1 MRGRC
6 GRDQKIA
13 EITTRIVQGA
23 GRVGAAVSEDA
34 LGALGAYIGLLT
46 KWNRRLNLTALALE
60 PLSEE
65 AVDRLVVEAI
75 VAAAYVR
82 PSDRIAIDIGSGGGS
97 PAIPLK
103 VMVPALQ
110 LVLVES
116 KARKAAFL
124 REAVRELGLT
134 GVEVETGRFEDI
146 AGGWHR
152 DLVDLV
158 TIRAVRTDAS
168 LWEGIWSV
176 LSPAGRVFWF
186 GSSVPESSAAV
197 PAAVSETHA
206 LIPHRSS
213 QLAIL
218 SRPN

>member
-1 MRGRC
+1 MRGRSE
-6 GRDQKIA
+6 RDEDVASRIA
-13 EITTRIVQGA
+13 QGA
-23 GRVGAAVSEDA
+23 ERVGATVSADA
-34 LGALGAYIGLLT
+34 LGALAAYIGLLT

-103 VMVPALQ
+103 VIVPALQ

-124 REAVRELGLT
+124 REAVRELGLS
-134 GVEVETGRFEDI
+134 GVEVETGRFEDLA
-146 AGGWHR
+146 AGRHR
-152 DLVDLV
+152 DSVDLIS
-158 TIRAVRTDAS
+158 IRAVRTDAS
-168 LWEGIWSV
+168 LWKGIWSV
-176 LSPAGRVFWF
+176 LSPGGRVFWF
-186 GSSVPESSAAV
+186 GGSVPE
-197 PAAVSETHA
+197 PAAGVHAVASEAHD
-206 LIPHRSS
+206 LIPHRASR
-213 QLAIL
+213 LTIL
-218 SRPN
+218 SKLK